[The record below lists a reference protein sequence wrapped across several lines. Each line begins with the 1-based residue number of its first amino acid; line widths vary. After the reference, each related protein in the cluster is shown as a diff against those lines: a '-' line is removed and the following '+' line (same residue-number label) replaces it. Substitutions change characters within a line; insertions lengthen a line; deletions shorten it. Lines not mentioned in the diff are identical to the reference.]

1 MRFGI
6 FLDLRNPEFCRR
18 PWAEHYRA
26 AIDQVVEAE
35 RLGADAVWLSEHH
48 FFDDGYLPQP
58 LVLAAAIAARTDRLR
73 IGTAVLLA
81 ALRNP
86 LHIAEEAAI
95 VDLVSNGR
103 LELGFGA
110 GWSELEYREF
120 GADISKR
127 YSLTDACFAQV
138 RELLATGGITPGP
151 VQTPV
156 PMWLGY
162 QGPQGA
168 ARAGRLG
175 AGLLSLNRSLLT
187 PYVEALVAAGHPAD
201 QARMGGVVSIIVAD
215 DPDRTAVELM
225 PYLAHQQSTYSRG
238 KRGLT
243 PDGSGRESALEK
255 MRQRYETDGTL
266 PGFAVVTAPQA
277 VEVIRTAVEGLPA
290 QDVYFWAS
298 VGGMPDELAARH
310 VELLMTEVRPQLN

>member
-110 GWSELEYREF
+110 GWSELEYRRF
-120 GADISKR
+120 GVDIGKK

-138 RELLATGGITPGP
+138 RELLAAGGITPGP
-151 VQTPV
+151 VQAPV

-168 ARAGRLG
+168 GRAGRLG
-175 AGLLSLNRSLLT
+175 AGLLSLNRALLA
-187 PYVEALVAAGHPAD
+187 PYVDGLVAGGYRAD
-201 QARMGGVVSIIVAD
+201 EARMGGVLSILVAD
-215 DPDRTAVELM
+215 EPDRTAVELM
-225 PYLAHQQSTYSRG
+225 PYLAHQQSTYAQGRQ
-238 KRGLT
+238 GLD
-243 PDGSGRESALEK
+243 PDGSGREAALEK
-255 MRQRYETDGTL
+255 MRQRYENDGTL
-266 PGFAVVTAPQA
+266 PGFTVLTAPQA
-277 VEVIRTAVEGLPA
+277 VEAIAAAVEGLPV

-298 VGGMPDELAARH
+298 VGGMPDEIASRH
-310 VELLMTEVRPQLN
+310 LELLMTEVRPQLS